1 MENDKVSAIDRR
13 KRVRLGWGAVLGAG
27 VIASVVFQVLEV
39 VLIPLAG
46 GGGPWG
52 PARMIAAMAM
62 GPGALSPRAGF
73 DIEIVAVALV
83 VDIALAIAY
92 TAVLSL
98 FIRGW
103 PLGRAIIV
111 GAVFGAMLYLIN
123 FYGFTTVFPW
133 FETGR
138 NGVTLFTHIV
148 FSVTAVMAYK
158 NLHGRS
164 TLVSTG

>member
-1 MENDKVSAIDRR
+1 MENENVSATDGR
-13 KRVRLGWGAVLGAG
+13 KRVQLGWGAVLGAG

-62 GPGALSPRAGF
+62 GPGALSPRATF
-73 DIEIVAVALV
+73 DVGIVAVALV
-83 VDIALAIAY
+83 VDLALAIAY
-92 TAVLSL
+92 TAVLSV

-111 GAVFGAMLYLIN
+111 GAVFGAVLYLVN

-133 FETGR
+133 FEMGR
-138 NGVTLFTHIV
+138 NWVTLFTHIA

-164 TLVSTG
+164 TLVSTS

>member
-1 MENDKVSAIDRR
+1 MENENVRVIDGR
-13 KRVRLGWGAVLGAG
+13 KRVQLGWGAVLGAG
-27 VIASVVFQVLEV
+27 VIASVVFQLLEA

-46 GGGPWG
+46 GGVPWG

-62 GPGALSPRAGF
+62 GPNVLSSGATF
-73 DIEIVAVALV
+73 DLKILAVALL
-83 VDIALAIAY
+83 VDLALAIAY
-92 TAVLSL
+92 TAVLSI

-103 PLGRAIIV
+103 PLGRALFI
-111 GAVFGAMLYLIN
+111 GAVFGAVIYLIN

-133 FETGR
+133 FEMGR
-138 NGVTLFTHIV
+138 NWVTLFTHMA

-164 TLVSTG
+164 TLVHTT